1 MAEWSNAPDSKSGI
15 RLYRIVGSNPTPSA
29 RFKVNGNQLPVTI
42 PIEAPHSD
50 RAAGLYFGAAFFYNG
65 PFRPA
70 LMPPQHIIEAA
81 PLSSRRPMPVREI
94 RRLFDDRL
102 SAKSVKEHLAEL
114 QAFWED
120 RGMRLVEL
128 SDGWR
133 FQTASELGPRFLR
146 LDKEKPP
153 RYSRAAMETLAII
166 AYHQPVTRGDIE
178 ELRGVTVNPATLRLF
193 EERGWIETVGYR
205 ESPGRPALLATT
217 RTFLNDLGL
226 RSLAE
231 LPGPDAEPLP
241 DFLLSEALPPSAA
254 ADEGPMPLQKE
265 IDFEK
270 QQ

>member
-1 MAEWSNAPDSKSGI
+1 MGLRDKLEAENRGI
-15 RLYRIVGSNPTPSA
+15 QLREVAGGWRLYTHPA
-29 RFKVNGNQLPVTI
+29 YHEL
-42 PIEAPHSD
+42 IEK
-50 RAAGLYFGAAFFYNG
+50 YV
-65 PFRPA
+65 
-70 LMPPQHIIEAA
+70 
-81 PLSSRRPMPVREI
+81 LSWDTRK
-94 RRLFDDRL
+94 L
-102 SAKSVKEHLAEL
+102 SA
-114 QAFWED
+114 
-120 RGMRLVEL
+120 
-128 SDGWR
+128 
-133 FQTASELGPRFLR
+133 
-146 LDKEKPP
+146 
-153 RYSRAAMETLAII
+153 AAMETLAII